1 MSDELK
7 PNEIQNKTVDK
18 PIKKP
23 RPPLTEKQLENL
35 RRGREMNPR
44 TKEAQERGRMTQKQ
58 NSVIRKYQKEQEKIN
73 REKEYNR
80 IMAEKNAK
88 LAPPP
93 EPEEKEE
100 KPLSKLQKPKPK
112 PKPESEEEEEEEVII
127 KKPIAKKPITEE
139 QLYSK
144 ANIEM
149 LRNRLYQQTRQRL
162 KNDMFNY

>member
-1 MSDELK
+1 MSDELREK
-7 PNEIQNKTVDK
+7 QETNKLE
-18 PIKKP
+18 KKP
-23 RPPLTEKQLENL
+23 RPPLTEKQKENL
-35 RRGREMNPR
+35 RRGREMN
-44 TKEAQERGRMTQKQ
+44 TRGAVGRENARIRRVQTG
-58 NSVIRKYQKEQEKIN
+58 VINKYNKEQEKIN

-88 LAPPP
+88 LAP
-93 EPEEKEE
+93 EEKEE
-100 KPLSKLQKPKPK
+100 KPLQKLQKSKPK
-112 PKPESEEEEEEEVII
+112 PKPEPESESEDEEEVII

-149 LRNRLYQQTRQRL
+149 LRNKLYQQTRQRL